1 MKVKYKDS
9 FEYKIITQL
18 NRMRSNVILRRDFEG
33 LGGSYSQTTRVFKK
47 LVAEKKL
54 VRIGFGI
61 YAKAVISKY
70 TEKPM
75 IKGGIDA
82 AFTTALKKLEVTFDK
97 SSAEKEYAAG
107 RTMQIPAKNM
117 VKLMSRCRRHIGY
130 GNARLFFEKNI
141 NAK

>member
-1 MKVKYKDS
+1 MKVTYKDS
-9 FEYKIITQL
+9 LEYKVIQQL
-18 NRMRSNVILRRDFEG
+18 NRMHSNVVLRRNFEG
-33 LGGSYSQTTRVFKK
+33 LGSSYSQTTRVLEK
-47 LVAEKKL
+47 LIAEKKL

-61 YAKAVISKY
+61 YAKAVSSKY

-82 AFTTALKKLEVTFDK
+82 AFTSALKKLGVAFDR

-107 RTMQIPAKNM
+107 RTMQIPAKKM

-130 GNARLFFEKNI
+130 GNALLLFEKNI